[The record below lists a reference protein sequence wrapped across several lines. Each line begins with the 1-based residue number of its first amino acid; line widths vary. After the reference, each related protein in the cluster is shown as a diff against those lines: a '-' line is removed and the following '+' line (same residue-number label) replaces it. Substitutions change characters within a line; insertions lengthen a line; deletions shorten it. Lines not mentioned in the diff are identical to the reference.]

1 VNYLPLYAS
10 LGELQIEFTLFSASQ
25 FNKFKGKT
33 FLKCLLQVCYLT
45 GSKPLLS
52 LLKL

>member
-25 FNKFKGKT
+25 FNKFKGDPFRHFQRIT
-33 FLKCLLQVCYLT
+33 AE
-45 GSKPLLS
+45 
-52 LLKL
+52 